1 MDNNNIIQNIK
12 KLKNFYENRL
22 NNKEINNDKTDKTD
36 FIEILNKNNYFDIY
50 TNNYLINFI
59 YKDKSTLTINTI
71 LNKLDEILFN
81 LEIKDNYNFLYNLQ
95 ENNNSKNI
103 MNENEK
109 LENKFSDENSNSQI
123 NDRISSE
130 NYEE

>member
-1 MDNNNIIQNIK
+1 
-12 KLKNFYENRL
+12 
-22 NNKEINNDKTDKTD
+22 
-36 FIEILNKNNYFDIY
+36 
-50 TNNYLINFI
+50 
-59 YKDKSTLTINTI
+59 
-71 LNKLDEILFN
+71 
-81 LEIKDNYNFLYNLQ
+81 
-95 ENNNSKNI
+95 